1 MVVLGFAIIVMRV
14 SMYNSLLFGVVLL
27 LDVVDWSSLS
37 NNGFDRSGFLNN
49 LLNGSSLLN
58 NGLYRSGLLNNLNV
72 RCHDSTDNISAFDAA
87 IIPVGN
93 HVMGPVCVIS
103 LPCG

>member
-1 MVVLGFAIIVMRV
+1 MVVLGFAIIVIRV
-14 SMYNSLLFGVVLL
+14 SMYKSLLFGVVLL

-37 NNGFDRSGFLNN
+37 NNGFDRSGLLNN
-49 LLNGSSLLN
+49 LFNGSSLLN
-58 NGLYRSGLLNNLNV
+58 NLDG
-72 RCHDSTDNISAFDAA
+72 STNNISSFDAA